1 MFVKSKAGFKIG
13 VLTILII
20 GVFYLLIFGSTYLQ
34 FVDGEKLKFTR
45 LLVTSI
51 FSDASAGNCQ
61 LRSIPVLI
69 ANLLKISQ
77 LFFHMPFM
85 YYIGKE
91 HFLVC
96 VDEILNQ
103 SMSQMIDRKLD
114 RTGDPRFFLF
124 QRDRKKYVNIDN
136 QY

>member
-1 MFVKSKAGFKIG
+1 
-13 VLTILII
+13 
-20 GVFYLLIFGSTYLQ
+20 
-34 FVDGEKLKFTR
+34 
-45 LLVTSI
+45 
-51 FSDASAGNCQ
+51 
-61 LRSIPVLI
+61 
-69 ANLLKISQ
+69 
-77 LFFHMPFM
+77 MPFM

-124 QRDRKKYVNIDN
+124 ERDRKKYVNIDN

>member
-20 GVFYLLIFGSTYLQ
+20 GAFYLFIFGSTYLP
-34 FVDGEKLKFTR
+34 FVGNG
-45 LLVTSI
+45 LLVISI
-51 FSDASAGNCQ
+51 FSDASAGSCQ
-61 LRSIPVLI
+61 FRSPPILI
-69 ANLLKISQ
+69 ANLLKILQ

-136 QY
+136 